1 MYSFNDFIHVL
12 WSRKKM
18 IVILTLCFMG
28 IGCAGFVFMKG
39 FQYTNQVSF
48 LLPATE
54 TAKEDEGEDELEVEN
69 QVISSNIKLIETY
82 KEMIKSDSLL
92 QAIQEDYPQQSKQ
105 QLLDS
110 LTVSN
115 SINSQIFTVSITT
128 KSPEQSNE
136 IAMSLSEKF
145 PQIVKQSS
153 LPRDVFLLSAE
164 TAETVRTPGF
174 SKLLIGA
181 WFASFMLSTSC
192 SFAWTYLYE
201 RKYLRSPEAAQ
212 LLIETEN
219 IGIVDVYEL

>member
-1 MYSFNDFIHVL
+1 
-12 WSRKKM
+12 M

-181 WFASFMLSTSC
+181 WFDLF
-192 SFAWTYLYE
+192 
-201 RKYLRSPEAAQ
+201 
-212 LLIETEN
+212 I
-219 IGIVDVYEL
+219 